1 VPAVGSRRTG
11 LVVGLLAALGFS
23 TSGPVAKPLIEAG
36 WSPGGAMLARLG
48 LGSLFLLVPALR
60 ALGGRYHLLRE
71 QWRVLLVFGVL
82 SIAGGSTFYYLAI
95 ARLPVAVALL
105 VEYTAPLLL
114 LALAWLRTRR
124 RPPAAVLAGAA
135 LAMGG
140 LVLVLDVFGQIQLDG
155 LGLLFAAVAAI
166 GNASYWALTARPIAV
181 PAVTL
186 AGTGMVIGAAT
197 VGLLGVTG
205 VLPLVA
211 PAVDV
216 VVLGARVP
224 WVVPVLVI
232 GAVPTAISFGISAVS
247 VRMLGERVASFV
259 ALAEVL
265 FAVLLAWML
274 LGEAPLAVQV
284 VGGALVVAGVALVR
298 RGSGSDGYDEP
309 AQPARALPAPAGR
322 GVALG
327 EAVPDDALLDRLPA

>member
-1 VPAVGSRRTG
+1 MAPHPA
-11 LVVGLLAALGFS
+11 
-23 TSGPVAKPLIEAG
+23 
-36 WSPGGAMLARLG
+36 
-48 LGSLFLLVPALR
+48 PA
-60 ALGGRYHLLRE
+60 
-71 QWRVLLVFGVL
+71 
-82 SIAGGSTFYYLAI
+82 
-95 ARLPVAVALL
+95 
-105 VEYTAPLLL
+105 
-114 LALAWLRTRR
+114 
-124 RPPAAVLAGAA
+124 LAGAA

-140 LVLVLDVFGQIQLDG
+140 LVLVLDVFGQIHLDG

-186 AGTGMVIGAAT
+186 AGAGMVIGAVT

-298 RGSGSDGYDEP
+298 RGSGSDGHDEP
-309 AQPARALPAPAGR
+309 AQPPGALPARAGR

-327 EAVPDDALLDRLPA
+327 EAVRDDALLDRLPA